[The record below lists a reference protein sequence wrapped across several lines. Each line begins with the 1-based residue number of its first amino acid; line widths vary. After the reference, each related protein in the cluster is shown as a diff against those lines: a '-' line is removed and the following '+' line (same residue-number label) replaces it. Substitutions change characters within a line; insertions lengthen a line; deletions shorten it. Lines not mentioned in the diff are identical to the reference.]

1 MISFRLGDRT
11 LATAYDFMH
20 DVADRLANR
29 IQLTT
34 DGYKVYIE
42 AVESAFGVVCH

>member
-20 DVADRLANR
+20 DLAAAMVALYFMYYNSDASIRR
-29 IQLTT
+29 S
-34 DGYKVYIE
+34 G
-42 AVESAFGVVCH
+42 